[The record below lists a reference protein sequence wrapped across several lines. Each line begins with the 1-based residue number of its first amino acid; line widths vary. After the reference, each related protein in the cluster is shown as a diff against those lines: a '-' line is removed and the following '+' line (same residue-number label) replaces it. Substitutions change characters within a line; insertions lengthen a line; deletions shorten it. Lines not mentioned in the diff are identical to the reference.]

1 MGSLCAADR
10 NAWGRDLAIA
20 GSALGCLGIA
30 FAAPAAAVADG
41 PVVCPFRLAT
51 GLPCPGCGLARSWIA
66 LAQGDP
72 GDAFARH
79 AFGPLLFVLAIGA
92 LAAVGRSFWRRARPV
107 DLASLAGSRP
117 ALALTGAWCAWWA
130 ASLIG

>member
-1 MGSLCAADR
+1 MGFPSAADR
-10 NAWGRDLAIA
+10 TARGRDLAIA
-20 GSALGCLGIA
+20 GSALCCLGAA
-30 FAAPAAAVADG
+30 FAVPAGTVEDG

-51 GLPCPGCGLARSWIA
+51 GLPCPGCGLARSWSA

-72 GDAFARH
+72 AEAFARH
-79 AFGPLLFVLAIGA
+79 AFGPLLLVFAIGA